1 MMYVNQFDKGGKRGI
16 DGDRAEKNFERIYK
30 ERFGVAPIRA
40 TKEENRKL
48 HIDYHMSVKAR
59 HATVDVKS
67 WKYEKDNVWVEFVS
81 YGRLGWIYGGAD
93 YIGFETPDMENFIM
107 VKREELEEYVR
118 KKCSI
123 IFVDNKEKAVYNLYV
138 RVKENNGVMWFD
150 CVTLIPRNDLYGL
163 SHWMLKD

>member
-1 MMYVNQFDKGGKRGI
+1 MYVNQFDKGGIKSAEGN
-16 DGDRAEKNFERIYK
+16 RAEQNFADLFK
-30 ERFGVAPIRA
+30 ERFGVEPIKA
-40 TKEENRKL
+40 TADENRFL
-48 HIDYHMSVKAR
+48 HIDYWMMVGNRKAS
-59 HATVDVKS
+59 VDVKS

-123 IFVDNKEKAVYNLYV
+123 TFVDNKEKAVYNLYV